1 MTDERQ
7 RDLGRRAAN
16 YLYRATRGDCEVLE
30 IFVELIKDADLNVFK
45 SRLLELHMRG
55 WQEFDAKYPG
65 VRGTAQNA
73 RLIRE
78 SGRTGSGNSERRAS
92 MTTSETT
99 RPSATILKLVKQ
111 EGSDT

>member
-65 VRGTAQNA
+65 VREHSAECETYPGEWANWE
-73 RLIRE
+73 RKLRE
-78 SGRTGSGNSERRAS
+78 AGLHDDE
-92 MTTSETT
+92 
-99 RPSATILKLVKQ
+99 
-111 EGSDT
+111 